1 MHDSRKAAQED
12 AHFRLL
18 QALEQNPE
26 ATQRELAIALGLSL
40 GAINYSLKAL
50 AERGL
55 VKLGNFTRSDR
66 KLAYVY
72 MLTPSGLSEKAGLAR
87 RFMAR
92 KLKEYEALRE
102 ELEGLRAQYGD
113 SEENVR

>member
-1 MHDSRKAAQED
+1 MDDSRKAAQED
-12 AHFRLL
+12 ARFRLL

-26 ATQRELAIALGLSL
+26 ATQRELAAVLGLSL

-50 AERGL
+50 GKRGL

-66 KLAYVY
+66 KLAYAY
-72 MLTPSGLSEKAGLAR
+72 ILTPAGLSEKAGLAR

-92 KLKEYEALRE
+92 KREEYEALRE
-102 ELEGLRAQYGD
+102 ELEALQEQYGEP
-113 SEENVR
+113 EEQAR